1 MIRLAARPDLQSNK
15 ILFEIQ
21 KGFIKIEL
29 LIHLLVHSVLLV
41 KSSERPVDSL
51 KTLVANERNEVGENV
66 SSRQPI
72 E

>member
-1 MIRLAARPDLQSNK
+1 
-15 ILFEIQ
+15 
-21 KGFIKIEL
+21 
-29 LIHLLVHSVLLV
+29 LLV